1 MPTTSTKIEREREE
15 EEEEEAVE
23 AAAWYNNN
31 NRATKNKS
39 GNLYSMRIEAAIRL
53 LNSGNYGIS
62 EMILMNFEKFSADIK
77 YLVSLIRC

>member
-15 EEEEEAVE
+15 EEEEEAVA

-77 YLVSLIRC
+77 YQVCLLRC